1 MTTMMIPA
9 GAQSGTEVKTIDDHP
24 GPAVPTGGTTGD
36 KDAMGTEAERENTD
50 PVQGPGLDPENEELQ
65 TPDHDRDHHQNEGE
79 IVGTQEAMTEHPTGA
94 EIVVPTTETSSA
106 NSQEEWLP

>member
-9 GAQSGTEVKTIDDHP
+9 GAQSGTEVKTIDDHL
-24 GPAVPTGGTTGD
+24 GPAVPTGGTGD
-36 KDAMGTEAERENTD
+36 KD
-50 PVQGPGLDPENEELQ
+50 VQGPGLDPENEELQ

-94 EIVVPTTETSSA
+94 EIVVPTTKTSSA